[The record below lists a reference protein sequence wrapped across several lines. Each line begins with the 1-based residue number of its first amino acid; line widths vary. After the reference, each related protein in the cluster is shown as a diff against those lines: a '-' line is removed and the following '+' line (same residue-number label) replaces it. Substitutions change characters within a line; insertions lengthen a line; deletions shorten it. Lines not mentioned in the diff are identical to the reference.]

1 MLALDNFHSSTIIE
15 LLNKPTPHPIAAAD
29 ERIIRYADMF
39 AAMGTESRLR
49 IMQLLLSAHPDG
61 MVVGEIQ
68 AELGVSASNL
78 SHHLDKLKNEGLVE
92 VKREG
97 TFLRCTASTT
107 ALQELLSFLYAEC
120 CTRSK
125 AVQPGKITGGCR
137 KEKV

>member
-1 MLALDNFHSSTIIE
+1 V
-15 LLNKPTPHPIAAAD
+15 NKPTPHTSPAVD

-68 AELGVSASNL
+68 AELGVSGSNL

-97 TFLRCTASTT
+97 TFLRCTASTA
-107 ALQELLSFLYAEC
+107 ALQELLTFLYAEC
-120 CTRSK
+120 CTRSN
-125 AVQPGKITGGCR
+125 AVQPDKIIGICQ
-137 KEKV
+137 KEKT

>member
-1 MLALDNFHSSTIIE
+1 MKKESEDR
-15 LLNKPTPHPIAAAD
+15 IA
-29 ERIIRYADMF
+29 RYADMF

-68 AELGVSASNL
+68 AELGISSSNL
-78 SHHLDKLKNEGLVE
+78 SHHLDKLKNEGLVQVE
-92 VKREG
+92 RQG
-97 TFLRCTASTT
+97 TYLRCTASTE

-125 AVQPGKITGGCR
+125 AIKPEQIIQFCK
-137 KEKV
+137 